1 MFTFQFRNER
11 ITNVCLFHDF
21 VYSLK
26 SSIYADGLFN
36 QFFGR
41 GERRQEKE
49 RDWWKWRGDASKP
62 NFCARYLTYF
72 RVNNVGGGVKVRRVF
87 ARARATPE
95 IRYDRGK
102 GSSANSTRSS
112 MLDETCLIPAVAD
125 SSQNPRGSR
134 VIAVGPNFRARRKA
148 DLPHLG

>member
-49 RDWWKWRGDASKP
+49 RDWWKWRGDTSKP

-72 RVNNVGGGVKVRRVF
+72 RVNNVGGGVRLGAF
-87 ARARATPE
+87 SRAHVQLLK
-95 IRYDRGK
+95 YDTTGAK
-102 GSSANSTRSS
+102 EVPQTR
-112 MLDETCLIPAVAD
+112 LVPAC
-125 SSQNPRGSR
+125 
-134 VIAVGPNFRARRKA
+134 
-148 DLPHLG
+148 

>member
-1 MFTFQFRNER
+1 METQFLRALFQRKQDR
-11 ITNVCLFHDF
+11 
-21 VYSLK
+21 
-26 SSIYADGLFN
+26 
-36 QFFGR
+36 
-41 GERRQEKE
+41 
-49 RDWWKWRGDASKP
+49 
-62 NFCARYLTYF
+62 
-72 RVNNVGGGVKVRRVF
+72 GGGVEGLGLRLGRVF
-87 ARARATPE
+87 ARATRE
-95 IRYDRGK
+95 IRYDQRGK

>member
-41 GERRQEKE
+41 GRKRRET
-49 RDWWKWRGDASKP
+49 GG
-62 NFCARYLTYF
+62 N
-72 RVNNVGGGVKVRRVF
+72 GGVIRRN
-87 ARARATPE
+87 P
-95 IRYDRGK
+95 I
-102 GSSANSTRSS
+102 SA
-112 MLDETCLIPAVAD
+112 
-125 SSQNPRGSR
+125 R
-134 VIAVGPNFRARRKA
+134 VI
-148 DLPHLG
+148 

>member
-1 MFTFQFRNER
+1 MVETQFLRALFQRKQDR
-11 ITNVCLFHDF
+11 RGRL
-21 VYSLK
+21 
-26 SSIYADGLFN
+26 GLRL
-36 QFFGR
+36 GR
-41 GERRQEKE
+41 V
-49 RDWWKWRGDASKP
+49 
-62 NFCARYLTYF
+62 L
-72 RVNNVGGGVKVRRVF
+72 
-87 ARARATPE
+87 ARATRE